1 MLSIALLY
9 RHGQKV
15 ARPKKNK
22 YQKLDKNLMNMIRSN
37 QPLLFFYAMFAAN
50 DLMSAPKNQGK
61 KLK

>member
-1 MLSIALLY
+1 MLSIALQY

-37 QPLLFFYAMFAAN
+37 QPLLFF
-50 DLMSAPKNQGK
+50 LRHVCRQ
-61 KLK
+61 